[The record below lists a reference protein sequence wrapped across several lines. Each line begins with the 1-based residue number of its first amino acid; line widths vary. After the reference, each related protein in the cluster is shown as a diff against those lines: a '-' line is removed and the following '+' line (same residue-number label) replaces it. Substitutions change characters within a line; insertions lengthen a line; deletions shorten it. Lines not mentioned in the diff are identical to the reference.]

1 MHPCEVG
8 VGITMRIDRRFGT
21 IVLGA
26 SVVLASGPS
35 GRSGASGS
43 PAEPRRLFDDAARA
57 AQSGARDEALELLA
71 SSFAAGHPAPFD
83 VMQRTVFRPLRHD
96 PELRRRL
103 SDLLRAT
110 ARQSEVTI
118 VTPEQLGERMR
129 IDGRLVERG
138 SGEPVTEALIHV
150 FHTTAE
156 GLYAPESPQ
165 GGRLAGNPFLFA
177 WVRPDTDGRFVIHTV
192 RPASYAGFAK
202 PNMRHVHFSVEAA
215 GSATINSQ
223 LYLDKDPEPSAERRR
238 RAGEM
243 GWPILSAEPLPD
255 GSYRLELL
263 IEMSPRSER

>member
-1 MHPCEVG
+1 
-8 VGITMRIDRRFGT
+8 
-21 IVLGA
+21 
-26 SVVLASGPS
+26 
-35 GRSGASGS
+35 
-43 PAEPRRLFDDAARA
+43 
-57 AQSGARDEALELLA
+57 
-71 SSFAAGHPAPFD
+71 
-83 VMQRTVFRPLRHD
+83 
-96 PELRRRL
+96 
-103 SDLLRAT
+103 
-110 ARQSEVTI
+110 
-118 VTPEQLGERMR
+118 MR